1 MPILAPSYTPPLGI
15 RNGHFQTVLPTIFRV
30 IRGVRYQRERITTP
44 DGDFLDLDW
53 TRVDSPRLVVLC
65 HGLEGCSSRAY
76 IKGMARACN
85 RRGWDVLA
93 WNYRSC
99 SGEINRTL
107 RFYHMGAT
115 EDLECVLEHV
125 RQSFS
130 YEKISMVGFSMGG
143 NLILKYLGERPF
155 AEQKLIHRAVAFS
168 VPCDLQAS
176 AEYLARPQNTIYMKR
191 FIKMFRAKIEAKA
204 KLFPGQISAEYA
216 REMTTFRE
224 WDEYYTAPLHGF
236 KNAEDY
242 WEKCSSIGFIPQ
254 VKIPTLLVNARN
266 DPFLPRECYP
276 DELAKASEN
285 FVLEMPK
292 SGGHV
297 GFMAF
302 NLRGEFWSEQRAT
315 EFLALG

>member
-1 MPILAPSYTPPLGI
+1 MPLISSKYRAPFGFQ
-15 RNGHFQTVLPTIFRV
+15 NGHTQTIFPTL
-30 IRGVRYQRERITTP
+30 VRWVSGLSYQRERITTP

-53 TRVDSPRLVVLC
+53 ARVESPHLVILC

-115 EDLECVLEHV
+115 EDLETVLEHV
-125 RQSFS
+125 RQNSH
-130 YEKISMVGFSMGG
+130 YERISLVGFSMGG
-143 NLILKYLGERPF
+143 NLILKYLGERLET
-155 AEQKLIHRAVAFS
+155 EQKRIHRAVAFS
-168 VPCDLQAS
+168 VPCHLEAS
-176 AEYLARPQNTIYMKR
+176 AEYLARPQNAVYMKR
-191 FIKMFRAKIEAKA
+191 FIKMFRAKIAAKA
-204 KLFPGQISAEYA
+204 KLFPGQISTEYA
-216 REMTTFRE
+216 QEMTTFRE

-242 WEKCSSIGFIPQ
+242 WAKCNSLQFIPQ
-254 VKIPTLLVNARN
+254 IQVPALLVNARN

-276 DELAKASEN
+276 ETQARASDH
-285 FVLEMPK
+285 FHLEVPH

-297 GFMAF
+297 GFVSF
-302 NLRGEFWSEQRAT
+302 NFRGEFWSEQRAT
-315 EFLALG
+315 EFLALA